1 MNINLL
7 NDLVNEVYVNN
18 CHQSFEE
25 VLVGIDNIIEKA
37 AQYTHE
43 RYDDKILNEV
53 EDIQQEIRTRI
64 YIDFIFILC
73 EFRDMEEVEKYIY
86 ETAEEVLQETRG

>member
-7 NDLVNEVYVNN
+7 NDLVKEVYVNK
-18 CHQSFEE
+18 CHKSFEE
-25 VLVGIDNIIEKA
+25 ILVDIDNIIERA
-37 AQYTHE
+37 ALNTYE

-53 EDIQQEIRTRI
+53 EDIQQNISTKI
-64 YIDFIFILC
+64 YIDFISIPFKFEDNKEL
-73 EFRDMEEVEKYIY
+73 EMYIY